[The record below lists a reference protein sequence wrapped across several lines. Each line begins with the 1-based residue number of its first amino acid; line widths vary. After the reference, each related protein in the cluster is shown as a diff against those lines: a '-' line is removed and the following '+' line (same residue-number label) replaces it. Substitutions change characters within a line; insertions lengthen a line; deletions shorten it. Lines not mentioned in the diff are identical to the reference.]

1 MKIDDKRIYTKSEI
15 GRLFFPELSGQGP
28 WRAVVNICQGE
39 PLLYDLFHS
48 KRKHIRGDELKRL
61 IFLLSGTY
69 EWL

>member
-1 MKIDDKRIYTKSEI
+1 MKINDKRIYTKSEI
-15 GRLFFPELSGQGP
+15 GRLFFPELAGQGP

-69 EWL
+69 E